1 MDKAF
6 LKELG
11 VADENISKIIKAH
24 DDEIK
29 DSYVPLTRFNSVNE
43 GKKEAERKVKELKG
57 QLDGLNDVDIEELK
71 NKITTLELENKT
83 AQENHKKELQN
94 LKVNYALDKAL
105 TDANAKNIKAVK
117 PFLNLDEL
125 ELDGDNIKGI
135 DEKIKALTED
145 EATKFLFATDD
156 TDKGKFKG
164 VNPVK
169 VPGSGGGQS
178 DDESVG
184 SAYAQ
189 KFNARFGVATNN
201 KNE

>member
-125 ELDGDNIKGI
+125 S
-135 DEKIKALTED
+135 LTAITSKE
-145 EATKFLFATDD
+145 
-156 TDKGKFKG
+156 
-164 VNPVK
+164 
-169 VPGSGGGQS
+169 
-178 DDESVG
+178 
-184 SAYAQ
+184 
-189 KFNARFGVATNN
+189 
-201 KNE
+201 